1 MANSNS
7 PDYRALSLQAEE
19 EWKHAEEQR
28 RHAEE
33 EHRRA
38 EEGRRHAEEGRRHQR
53 RGADV
58 QRTVTYKL
66 PFPKPSRSTK
76 GAIQPPK
83 GKYFPTKLLPWVDLP
98 AKQHDIY
105 TSVCNYLAPAGG
117 AEQRS
122 FPPIIALEEI
132 SRRVSRRPLSSERDL
147 ETYERLA
154 VEDHLWI

>member
-66 PFPKPSRSTK
+66 PFPSLFVP
-76 GAIQPPK
+76 AILCFL
-83 GKYFPTKLLPWVDLP
+83 Y
-98 AKQHDIY
+98 
-105 TSVCNYLAPAGG
+105 
-117 AEQRS
+117 R
-122 FPPIIALEEI
+122 
-132 SRRVSRRPLSSERDL
+132 
-147 ETYERLA
+147 
-154 VEDHLWI
+154 